1 MVDMEEEDTA
11 QGENMRPTGRREG
24 EGAAQRSTG
33 TEEERTGDEEV
44 DEVEGRAAT
53 TQAATPRRE
62 EGEEREQPTATTQQ
76 SIVGEREKVPRPAQA
91 VNRPKRKNRGQPVYF
106 AQEKKRQATTND
118 GRRKRGMAR
127 IRYVDNGSG
136 RGGVALEQTVA
147 VGRVYMARM
156 EQQVEKDR
164 DTGRPPGDPG

>member
-1 MVDMEEEDTA
+1 MEVEDTTLE
-11 QGENMRPTGRREG
+11 GSMRPTREDA
-24 EGAAQRSTG
+24 EAAQRSTG
-33 TEEERTGDEEV
+33 TEEDRTGDEEV

-53 TQAATPRRE
+53 TQAATPQKE

-106 AQEKKRQATTND
+106 ARERKRQATTQD
-118 GRRKRGMAR
+118 GRRRRGMVR

-136 RGGVALEQTVA
+136 KGRVALEQTVA
-147 VGRVYMARM
+147 VGRVYMDEM
-156 EQQVEKDR
+156 ERQVEKVR
-164 DTGRPPGDPG
+164 DEGRPPGDPG